1 MLSDGLLF
9 NVSFQGPTAYKR
21 SQRHTLIVL
30 QRMSEVRVG
39 LSSVQVN
46 VTAFGLW
53 QMILGAKRRQVK
65 TSGSTLGDLIDTLN
79 DLSTGKLSKEVLDDR
94 RVLDPKFKIFVNGNI
109 SGNLSTKLTDGDEVL
124 LFSVIDGG

>member
-1 MLSDGLLF
+1 
-9 NVSFQGPTAYKR
+9 
-21 SQRHTLIVL
+21 
-30 QRMSEVRVG
+30 MSEVRVG

-65 TSGSTLGDLIDTLN
+65 TSGSTLGDLIDALN